1 MITKPN
7 AKPSDIRNRLFLS
20 DRVFYNSFMIILSL
34 SLVAVYLFHIP
45 KLYQLYVLH
54 DEFGYWANAAF
65 FSGYDWSGAASLSP
79 YYSYGYSILLV
90 PFMLIFRNSV
100 YMYRAAIVL
109 NCAFYVGA
117 FYISVLCAGKLWQKR
132 NRCVNAFLCFVV
144 SLYCNN
150 LLQVN
155 ISWGEALLYFLYW
168 LSFYTLV
175 SYCQKR
181 SPSTLIAFIAECFY
195 MYTVHQRTL
204 GVIVAGFMVLAAM
217 FISDRHIKVK
227 KIIIMVSATAVIL
240 AACIIAKEIV
250 INNVWK
256 WTDSGLAGQN
266 DYSGQ
271 WNKVMQLFSGKH
283 SIVRLLMHVCGK
295 FFYLIVA
302 SCSLLFWGIL
312 SECRMVFTKM
322 HSRMFPVHLYVLL
335 SLLGTVGIVSI
346 YMING
351 GRIDCVVYGRYIEF
365 LVGPL
370 ILTGLMYLT
379 GRRCSPVYFAAYL
392 CILLFTALGSLKL
405 FHSSSTFTRIMSCGT
420 SIFYNAEVD
429 AFSLKYCVITAA
441 LIGLVIFAASY
452 FRKLYLWIMAFIIII
467 GYWGISADEALSK
480 EVISGQ
486 HYIRDAEV
494 LEKLIESNDAPVYFM
509 TNSHVEYFFN
519 RRIENLQFLLKDTT
533 MKYVTHDMLNSIDGD
548 YYLVQYHTD
557 DIDLDKYTIVGQA
570 FGLFVMTPTGSQL
583 ETDCRRY
590 NSHNPFFLTDTTT
603 YSATAAAGR
612 PFTSDHNEGF
622 LAFAQNLT
630 LSPGTYHVSIKLKVS
645 DIDADAIAAQGADK
659 LVLCASDVSY
669 SYGPGL
675 DLLCT
680 RNYTAD
686 MVENGYL
693 DISYDFT
700 APETLTCVEIRVYS
714 YGKAFLELEHLSYN
728 DVVSSDDQVTKT
740 H

>member
-1 MITKPN
+1 MFTKSSFS
-7 AKPSDIRNRLFLS
+7 ASYKSFHTVLS
-20 DRVFYNSFMIILSL
+20 HRASYIIFTIILSIIL
-34 SLVAVYLFHIP
+34 AAVYLIHIP
-45 KLYQLYVLH
+45 DLYQLYVLH
-54 DEFGYWANAAF
+54 DEFGYWANAAY

-109 NCAFYVGA
+109 NCAFYVAA
-117 FYISVLCAGKLWQKR
+117 FYISLLCVRRLWQER
-132 NRCVNAFLCFVV
+132 SHYVTALICFAAA
-144 SLYCNN
+144 LYCNN

-175 SYCQKR
+175 LYCQKR
-181 SPSTLIAFIAECFY
+181 SPVTLITFIAECFY
-195 MYTVHQRTL
+195 MYMVHQRTL
-204 GVIVAGFMVLAAM
+204 GVIIAAFMVLTAV
-217 FISDRHIKVK
+217 FLSDRNINLK
-227 KIIIMVSATAVIL
+227 KLIVPALATLTLIAICVLAKSMVID
-240 AACIIAKEIV
+240 
-250 INNVWK
+250 NVWK
-256 WTDSGLAGQN
+256 WSDSRLAGQN

-271 WNKVMQLFSGKH
+271 MNKLMLLFTGKNG
-283 SIVRLLMHVCGK
+283 IVRLLMHVCGK

-302 SCSLLFWGIL
+302 SCSLIFWGIL
-312 SECRMVFTKM
+312 SECHMIFTKNRN
-322 HSRMFPVHLYVLL
+322 RMSPVHLYILL
-335 SLLGTVGIVSI
+335 SLLGTVAIVSI

-351 GRIDCVVYGRYIEF
+351 GRIDCVVYGRYIDF

-379 GRRCSPVYFAAYL
+379 GRRCSPVYLAAYL

-420 SIFYNAEVD
+420 SIFYNAKVD

-452 FRKLYLWIMAFIIII
+452 FRKLYLWIMAFIIVI
-467 GYWGISADEALSK
+467 GYWCISADDVLGK
-480 EVISGQ
+480 EVLQGQ
-486 HYIRDAEV
+486 SYIRDADV
-494 LEKLIESNDAPVYFM
+494 LEQLIESNAAPVYFT
-509 TNSHVEYFFN
+509 TNEHVESFLN

-533 MKYVTHDMLNSIDGD
+533 MQYVSHDGLSDIEGD

-583 ETDCRRY
+583 EADCRKY
-590 NSHNPFFLTDTTT
+590 NSLNPSVPSDKVM
-603 YSATAAAGR
+603 YSATASAGR

-622 LAFAQNLT
+622 LVFAQNLT
-630 LSPGTYHVSIKLKVS
+630 LSPGTYHVNIRLKVS
-645 DIDADAIAAQGADK
+645 DIDADAISAQGAGN
-659 LVLCASDVSY
+659 LVLCASDISY
-669 SYGPGL
+669 SRGDGL

-686 MVENGYL
+686 MVEAGYL

-700 APETLTCVEIRVYS
+700 APETLSCVEIRVYS
-714 YGKAFLELEHLSYN
+714 YGKAFLELEHLSYH
-728 DVVSSDDQVTKT
+728 DVILPDN
-740 H
+740 

>member
-7 AKPSDIRNRLFLS
+7 IKTSVIQNRLFLYNK
-20 DRVFYNSFMIILSL
+20 VFYIPFMIILSL
-34 SLVAVYLFHIP
+34 SLATVYLFHIP

-117 FYISVLCAGKLWQKR
+117 FYISVLCAGKLWPKR
-132 NRCVNAFLCFVV
+132 NRYVNAFLCFVV

-175 SYCQKR
+175 TYCQKR
-181 SPSTLIAFIAECFY
+181 RPIILVAFIAECFY
-195 MYTVHQRTL
+195 MYIVHQRTIGL
-204 GVIVAGFMVLAAM
+204 IIAGFMVLAVM
-217 FISDRHIKVK
+217 FISDRHIKLK
-227 KIIIMVSATAVIL
+227 KIIIMVSATAAIL

-250 INNVWK
+250 INNVWR

-271 WNKVMQLFSGKH
+271 WNKVMLLFTGKNG
-283 SIVRLLMHVCGK
+283 IIRLLMHVCGK

-312 SECRMVFTKM
+312 SECRMIFTKNRT
-322 HSRMFPVHLYVLL
+322 RMSPVHLYILL
-335 SLLGTVGIVSI
+335 SLLGTVAIVSI

-351 GRIDCVVYGRYIEF
+351 GRIDCVVYGRYIDF

-370 ILTGLMYLT
+370 ILIGLMYLT
-379 GRRCSPVYFAAYL
+379 DRRCSPVYFAAYL

-452 FRKLYLWIMAFIIII
+452 FRKLYLWIMAFIIVI
-467 GYWGISADEALSK
+467 GYWCISADDVLGK
-480 EVISGQ
+480 EVLPGQ
-486 HYIRDAEV
+486 SYIRDADV
-494 LEKLIESNDAPVYFM
+494 LEQLIESNAAPVYFT
-509 TNSHVEYFFN
+509 TNEHVESFLN

-533 MKYVTHDMLNSIDGD
+533 MQYVSHDGLSDIEGD

-583 ETDCRRY
+583 EADCRKY
-590 NSHNPFFLTDTTT
+590 NSLNPSVPSDKVM
-603 YSATAAAGR
+603 YSATASADR

-622 LAFAQNLT
+622 LVFAQNLT
-630 LSPGTYHVSIKLKVS
+630 LSPGTYHVNIRLKVS
-645 DIDADAIAAQGADK
+645 DIDADAISAQGASN
-659 LVLCASDVSY
+659 LVLCASDISY
-669 SYGPGL
+669 SRGDRL

-686 MVENGYL
+686 MVEAGYL

-700 APETLTCVEIRVYS
+700 APETLSCVEIRVYS
-714 YGKAFLELEHLSYN
+714 YGKAFLELEHLSYH
-728 DVVSSDDQVTKT
+728 DIVSPDN
-740 H
+740 